1 MDTLLFK
8 SVQIFST
15 SRGQT
20 PTQTLLYLIPNFHLT
35 VWDLLP
41 ASHLSQSQVSLHISF
56 RFNVWSYSR
65 ISVCLLVPSYHF
77 PAQETGDLPGTWSC
91 PWLRRRSSGCPP
103 PTPSAPWWSVT
114 AHCPWPHRVVVVVV
128 PWLSTCPLAAAAGP
142 GSRYPP
148 HISLTVRPEQVV
160 AVLSWGSA
168 GCYVWLSLSLMMM
181 MMISLPSRC
190 WQGTS
195 QRSQCSAPLC
205 SASLELA
212 FYMLQQHARVTPA
225 AAQGAITGELQ
236 SGPVNIHPAR
246 CSARQQPEIDTI
258 WLFQMFTASHNV
270 WCAGAR
276 GPPDCSL
283 LTARTSLHRGPRS
296 SWAQGG
302 GPRRAPVLCCTAR
315 GKQG

>member
-1 MDTLLFK
+1 MVECHCSLPVATPCCCCCGAVVVYL
-8 SVQIFST
+8 ST
-15 SRGQT
+15 GRRGWARQ
-20 PTQTLLYLIPNFHLT
+20 P
-35 VWDLLP
+35 LP
-41 ASHLSQSQVSLHISF
+41 
-56 RFNVWSYSR
+56 
-65 ISVCLLVPSYHF
+65 
-77 PAQETGDLPGTWSC
+77 
-91 PWLRRRSSGCPP
+91 
-103 PTPSAPWWSVT
+103 T
-114 AHCPWPHRVVVVVV
+114 AHF
-128 PWLSTCPLAAAAGP
+128 TD
-142 GSRYPP
+142 
-148 HISLTVRPEQVV
+148 
-160 AVLSWGSA
+160 GSA
-168 GCYVWLSLSLMMM
+168 WTGSGRAQLRQRWMLCLTLSLSLMMM

-246 CSARQQPEIDTI
+246 CSAQQQPEIDTI